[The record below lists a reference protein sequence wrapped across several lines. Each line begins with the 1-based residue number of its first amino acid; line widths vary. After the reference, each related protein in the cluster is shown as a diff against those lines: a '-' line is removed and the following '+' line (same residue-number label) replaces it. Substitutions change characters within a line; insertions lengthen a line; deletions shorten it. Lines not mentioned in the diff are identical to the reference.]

1 MLRAKKQRSA
11 LLTGTEAEP
20 TTQTNKSVLT
30 TLNTLPAPPS
40 ERSFIWL
47 SDWWLLGK
55 MFFASCWALVGC
67 SIDFFLQIPDKV
79 SDSSSPVPPSQNHFW
94 PYFSSNSSSVFVFV
108 HETRPNFSSS
118 FLF

>member
-1 MLRAKKQRSA
+1 MLRAGGEKKKQRSA
-11 LLTGTEAEP
+11 LLPGTEAEP

-55 MFFASCWALVGC
+55 MFFASSWALVIV
-67 SIDFFLQIPDKV
+67 SYYIDFFFSKFQI
-79 SDSSSPVPPSQNHFW
+79 
-94 PYFSSNSSSVFVFV
+94 
-108 HETRPNFSSS
+108 R
-118 FLF
+118 